1 MVQYVQLST
10 LGLVSLF
17 LPPRGEIIDRK
28 LLDQDTSDKQGPG
41 LNGLNLGADS

>member
-1 MVQYVQLST
+1 MPLST
-10 LGLVSLF
+10 NFGVGYFISSSEW
-17 LPPRGEIIDRK
+17 EIIDRK